1 MTTHPG
7 LTKLFCRS
15 ERRGFLVTYQYHW
28 EQFCYQV
35 NFLCL
40 FVISKCLWCFACW
53 AALVLW
59 IVDFAPRGLEIW
71 APVTLVRYEPRHRLT
86 AQRSSSHIS
95 WPPRVGPSPPLS
107 GVASSPVICSYHP
120 PPKKTMIFVSFLNQT
135 VFWFIS
141 IALFQGG
148 YLLWFDL
155 LSNVLRKVVIDR
167 LDGAAYWPNRDSLTL
182 PPVVLFF

>member
-15 ERRGFLVTYQYHW
+15 ERREFLVTYQYHW

-53 AALVLW
+53 VALVLW

-71 APVTLVRYEPRHRLT
+71 APVTLVRYEPGHRLT
-86 AQRSSSHIS
+86 AQQSSSHIS
-95 WPPRVGPSPPLS
+95 WPPRVGPSPPLC
-107 GVASSPVICSYHP
+107 GVASSPIICSYHP
-120 PPKKTMIFVSFLNQT
+120 PKKNYDFCFLFKPNH
-135 VFWFIS
+135 VLIYFYCFIS
-141 IALFQGG
+141 GRLFT
-148 YLLWFDL
+148 
-155 LSNVLRKVVIDR
+155 VIWSTFKCSQQSGHR
-167 LDGAAYWPNRDSLTL
+167 SFRCCCTL
-182 PPVVLFF
+182 A